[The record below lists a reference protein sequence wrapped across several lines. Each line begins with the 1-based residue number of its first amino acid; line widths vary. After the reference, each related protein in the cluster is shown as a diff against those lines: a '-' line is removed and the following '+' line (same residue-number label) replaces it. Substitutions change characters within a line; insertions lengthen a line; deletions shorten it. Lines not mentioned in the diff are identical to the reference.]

1 MLRRQVTNMDQ
12 PDSILQAQSSEFA
25 STHESTGYRPG
36 VLAFAALGHVWV
48 LGWLLLSACVL
59 VGVVLALVVGVRPAW
74 WMFWA
79 SLVALVLLGSS
90 ILALWAGNLEKP
102 RGLRITA
109 EDAPLLFD
117 ALARIRQKVKG
128 PRIHEVYL
136 DDEFNAGISQLPRW
150 GGLGGNVNRLIIG
163 MPLLMAMD
171 RQRILAVLAHEYGH
185 LRGGHG
191 KALAWI
197 YRSRIGWAR
206 FNKGLERKQ
215 NVFMKPTVW
224 FMRWYTPRLQAMT
237 LALARQDEYEA
248 DAIAARILGREV
260 VASSLI
266 EFDLKSQW
274 MSQEYWPDHWRR
286 ALVHAQPRAPLTR
299 LRLQALRP
307 LPRALAYRSLQIAWK
322 REGSEQDTHPV
333 LRERVQA
340 LVQVDQPMLPRWSES
355 AATELL
361 GPKLDALINALDARW
376 CESQRDAWQR
386 RHAMAGVMLAR
397 VQSLR
402 ARRKRLSPEEWL
414 EWGQL
419 LESIYPAGRV
429 QSIFKMAVAQNPH
442 NSDACHALAVIQL
455 EAFSQ
460 RADDALAQGAP
471 IEVESAPEWPI
482 LWPLLEQ
489 LWAHAPHYRWWAA
502 RVAAHIWQLL
512 LNEGRRL
519 QAGVPLV
526 SHEADLLEQPS
537 HWAMADAARDSGA
550 SETQLAALETMD
562 DRAPATT
569 WSATWSNWVNW
580 TLGSTGLRKAPKES
594 GSQSMP
600 LAEARAQSV
609 EPARAHSVPMSV
621 VRQLARWQ
629 AREQEGNALEV
640 QAWGELRHATANL
653 QQVLPATLRAVSQ
666 QMLRA
671 LLATYPQVQRAW
683 LVRKPL
689 LAMPGR
695 PVHVLLIQF
704 SAGVDAEQRQQL
716 CEAIHSYWPGPGV
729 GYCKAVR
736 DTQRAGL
743 PKEIAQTPMFERGM
757 DFTPYLL
764 DLCSHGRAG
773 VRPRARGE

>member
-1 MLRRQVTNMDQ
+1 MLRRQVTDMDQ
-12 PDSILQAQSSEFA
+12 PDSILQAQPGEPVSVTERA
-25 STHESTGYRPG
+25 AYRPG

-59 VGVVLALVVGVRPAW
+59 VGVLLALIVGVRPAW
-74 WMFWA
+74 WMLWA
-79 SLVALVLLGSS
+79 SLAAMVLLGSS

-102 RGLRITA
+102 RGLRITQ
-109 EDAPLLFD
+109 EEAPLLFE
-117 ALARIRQKVKG
+117 ALARIRHKVKG

-197 YRSRIGWAR
+197 YRARMGWAR
-206 FNKGLERKQ
+206 FHKGLEQKQ
-215 NVFMKPTVW
+215 NVFMRPTVW
-224 FMRWYTPRLQAMT
+224 FMHWYTPRLQAMT

-248 DAIAARILGREV
+248 DAIAARILGRGV
-260 VASSLI
+260 VVSSLL

-286 ALVHAQPRAPLTR
+286 ALVHAQPRPPLTR
-299 LRLQALRP
+299 LRQQALRP
-307 LPRALAYRSLQIAWK
+307 LPPALAYRSLQTAWK

-333 LRERVQA
+333 LRDRVQA
-340 LVQVDQPMLPRWSES
+340 LLQVNEPVLPRWSES

-361 GPKLDALINALDARW
+361 GDKLDALINTLDARW

-402 ARRKRLSPEEWL
+402 ARRKRLSPQEWL

-429 QSIFKMAVAQNPH
+429 QSILKMAVAQNPH

-460 RADDALAQGAP
+460 RADEALAQGAA

-489 LWAHAPHYRWWAA
+489 LWVHAPHYRWWAA
-502 RVAAHIWQLL
+502 RVATHIWQLL

-519 QAGVPLV
+519 QAGVPLI
-526 SHEADLLEQPS
+526 SHESGALGQTRHGALAQ
-537 HWAMADAARDSGA
+537 AARDSGA
-550 SETQLAALETMD
+550 SETQLAALETMAQQ
-562 DRAPATT
+562 APATT

-580 TLGSTGLRKAPKES
+580 TLGSAGLRKAPKETV
-594 GSQSMP
+594 SQTMA
-600 LAEARAQSV
+600 LVEAHAQGAERV
-609 EPARAHSVPMSV
+609 RAHSIPMSV

-629 AREQEGNALEV
+629 AREQEGNKLEV
-640 QAWGELRHATANL
+640 QAWGELRHVTANL
-653 QQVLPATLRAVSQ
+653 QQALPATLRAVSQ

-683 LVRKPL
+683 LVCKPL
-689 LAMPGR
+689 RAMPER
-695 PVHVLLIQF
+695 PVHVLLLQF
-704 SAGVDAEQRQQL
+704 SSGVDALERQQL
-716 CEAIHSYWPGPGV
+716 CEAIHGYWPGPGI

-736 DTQRAGL
+736 DAQRARL
-743 PKEIAQTPMFERGM
+743 PADIAQTPLFERGM

-764 DLCSHGRAG
+764 DLCSHSRVGG
-773 VRPRARGE
+773 RPRSREE